1 MAKSTAPLANDKML
15 TTKFR
20 VWLQDPNIPRLDIEA
35 SIPRLA
41 GGLWGADLSAAD
53 LRDQVFLDLDR
64 RSRNSKL
71 IAFVRFRI
79 ATQRARSS
87 VGGVAVRWRTTVM
100 VLPPE
105 PAPVR

>member
-1 MAKSTAPLANDKML
+1 MKDSLSFEAKTSTGFMQTADQGW
-15 TTKFR
+15 
-20 VWLQDPNIPRLDIEA
+20 VDRLDIEA

-79 ATQRARSS
+79 ATQRA
-87 VGGVAVRWRTTVM
+87 
-100 VLPPE
+100 
-105 PAPVR
+105 